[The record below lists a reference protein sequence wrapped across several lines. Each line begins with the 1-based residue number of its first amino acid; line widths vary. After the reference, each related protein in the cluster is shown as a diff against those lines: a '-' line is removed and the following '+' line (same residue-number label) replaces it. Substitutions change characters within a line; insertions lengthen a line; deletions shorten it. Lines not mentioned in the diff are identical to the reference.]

1 MRAKFTAS
9 IVRAF
14 TPIYEFF
21 RGNIFADLDA
31 AIKKAG
37 IIESEYVIGSYTIFA
52 SMVMAVIGIGIVL
65 VFLFMGMYTY
75 AVLFSSL
82 PILLPLVPYF
92 VVYLILR
99 LKRSALRDKL
109 DNELP
114 YAISAMSAL
123 LSSGASLN
131 DLFRIMSKMESLKE
145 TAKLASIIYRDI
157 TVLGKDL
164 EFAFDDAIAR
174 CPSSLYTM
182 VLTNFKDA
190 CRIGNYV
197 EYIEEESKKVSD
209 YRMRVVRRFADTLMF
224 LTEVIAALLFVTPL
238 LSITL
243 LVVIGATGGFDVD
256 IRSML
261 YMLSTIWTP
270 VMSMVTVMVIRSM
283 NPLRR

>member
-1 MRAKFTAS
+1 VGASFTAT

-14 TPIYEFF
+14 SPIYEFF

-37 IIESEYVIGSYTIFA
+37 IIESEYVIGSYVIF
-52 SMVMAVIGIGIVL
+52 SSVVMATVGVGIVL
-65 VFLFMGMYTY
+65 VFLLLGMYSY
-75 AVLFSSL
+75 ALLFSSL
-82 PILLPLVPYF
+82 PILLPLAPYF
-92 VVYLILR
+92 MIYLILR
-99 LKRSALRDKL
+99 LKRASLRDKL

-145 TAKLASIIYRDI
+145 SAKLASIIYRDI

-164 EFAFDDAIAR
+164 EFAFEDAISR
-174 CPSSLYTM
+174 CPSHLYAM

-197 EYIEEESKKVSD
+197 EYIEEESKKVSE

-238 LSITL
+238 LSVTL
-243 LVVIGATGGFDVD
+243 LVVIGATGGFEVD

-261 YMLSTIWTP
+261 YILGAIWVP
-270 VMSMVTVMVIRSM
+270 LMSMVMVITIRSM

>member
-1 MRAKFTAS
+1 VGASFTAT
-9 IVRAF
+9 IVRTF
-14 TPIYEFF
+14 SPLYEFF

-37 IIESEYVIGSYTIFA
+37 LIESEYVVGSYVIF
-52 SMVMAVIGIGIVL
+52 SSVVMAVVGVGIVL
-65 VFLFMGMYTY
+65 VFLLLGMYSY
-75 AVLFSSL
+75 ALLFSSL

-92 VVYLILR
+92 MIYLILR
-99 LKRSALRDKL
+99 LKRASLRDRL

-145 TAKLASIIYRDI
+145 SAKLASIIYRDI

-164 EFAFDDAIAR
+164 EFAFEDAISR
-174 CPSSLYTM
+174 CPSNLYAM

-190 CRIGNYV
+190 CRIGNYI
-197 EYIEEESKKVSD
+197 EYIEEESKKVSE

-238 LSITL
+238 LSVTL
-243 LVVIGATGGFDVD
+243 LVVIGATGGFEVD

-261 YMLSTIWTP
+261 YILCAMWVPL
-270 VMSMVTVMVIRSM
+270 MSMVMVITIRSM